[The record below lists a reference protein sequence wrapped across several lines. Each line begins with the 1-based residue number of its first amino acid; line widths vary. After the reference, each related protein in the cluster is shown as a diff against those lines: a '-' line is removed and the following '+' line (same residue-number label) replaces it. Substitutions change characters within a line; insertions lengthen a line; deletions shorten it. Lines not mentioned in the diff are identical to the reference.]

1 VVLRPL
7 RFMVHVGSQLTAI
20 HDLDQARLRPVEL
33 IESMTPPS
41 TTSYNMTWSLIQSP
55 LDNSMIVS
63 ICIEELNARAT
74 FDVALLAVVWSRQ
87 EAPRTKLFGA
97 RGVTEEDIYATI
109 AHALQRLVAMLI
121 MVYWYVLT
129 TLLTLSF
136 RSFQPSKTKVFCYK
150 HFQNADPSCR
160 VFLRFFL
167 RDNFGHSERFVSKF
181 WSQILR

>member
-1 VVLRPL
+1 
-7 RFMVHVGSQLTAI
+7 MVHVGSQLTAI

-109 AHALQRLVAMLI
+109 AHALQRLVAMSRSLVGWVTRCSPTSVAAPQATPANLFAGVVWI
-121 MVYWYVLT
+121 GGKLVVWGGAFAH
-129 TLLTLSF
+129 TLCMI
-136 RSFQPSKTKVFCYK
+136 SKLFHVF
-150 HFQNADPSCR
+150 
-160 VFLRFFL
+160 
-167 RDNFGHSERFVSKF
+167 
-181 WSQILR
+181 